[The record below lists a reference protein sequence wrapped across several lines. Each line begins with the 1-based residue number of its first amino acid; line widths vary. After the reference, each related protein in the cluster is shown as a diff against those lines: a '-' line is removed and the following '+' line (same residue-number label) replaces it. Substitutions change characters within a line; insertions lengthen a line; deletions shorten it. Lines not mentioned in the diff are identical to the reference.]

1 MDSKVNITN
10 DVLAEKIDGLDKRMS
25 ELQHTTQNFT
35 TTFVTHEVFE
45 LRMRAMDL
53 AIKQVETSLTASKLE
68 IVALQKRKLVPQ
80 IMTALLSALLTAA
93 FTYLLYARIQGQS
106 CLILL
111 AKLRYQSQSGLQE
124 L

>member
-1 MDSKVNITN
+1 MTITN

-53 AIKQVETSLTASKLE
+53 AIKQVEASLVSSKLE
-68 IVALQKRKLVPQ
+68 IDKLKSRRLVPQ
-80 IMTALLSALLTAA
+80 VMTALIASLLTAA
-93 FTYLLYARIQGQS
+93 FTYLLYARIQG
-106 CLILL
+106 
-111 AKLRYQSQSGLQE
+111 
-124 L
+124 